1 LNGLSSV
8 SALTALLFGGLSFL
22 SPCVLPLLPGYLS
35 FIAGT
40 DLTGAALPSRRR
52 AVWNS
57 TGFVL
62 GFSVLFIG
70 LGAAASSAGQW
81 LSSNQSWLTQV
92 AGVIIIIF
100 GLHISEILPIKL
112 FYRQVKWQPAR
123 RLTGWLGAFLLG
135 LSFAAGWTPCVGPVL
150 ASILLLAANAEKL
163 AQGVTLLTFYSLGL
177 AIPFLLAAL
186 GIGFVHRWLAR
197 MKQAL
202 PYINAVSGGLLIA
215 MGLLLMLGL
224 WDKLILLLY

>member
-8 SALTALLFGGLSFL
+8 SVLTALLFGGLSFL

-40 DLTGAALPSRRR
+40 DLAGAALPSRRR

-81 LSSNQSWLTQV
+81 LSSNQSWLTQA

-150 ASILLLAANAEKL
+150 ASILLLAANAETL

-186 GIGFVHRWLAR
+186 GIGSVHRWLGR

-215 MGLLLMLGL
+215 MGLLLLLGL

>member
-1 LNGLSSV
+1 MNGLSSV
-8 SALTALLFGGLSFL
+8 SALTAFVFGGLSFL

-40 DLTGAALPSRRR
+40 DITGAAAPSRRR
-52 AVWNS
+52 AMWNS

-62 GFSVLFIG
+62 GFSVLFVS

-81 LSSNQSWLTQV
+81 LISNQTLLKQA
-92 AGVIIIIF
+92 AGIIIIIF

-112 FYRQVKWQPAR
+112 FYRQVKWQPAQR
-123 RLTGWLGAFLLG
+123 FTGWLGAFFLG

-150 ASILLLAANAEKL
+150 ASILLLATNTQTL
-163 AQGVTLLTFYSLGL
+163 YQGVTLLIWYSMGL

-186 GIGFVHRWLAR
+186 GIGFVHSWLGK
-197 MKQAL
+197 MNKVI

-215 MGLLLMLGL
+215 MGVLLLLGL
-224 WDKLILLLY
+224 WDRLVLLLY

>member
-52 AVWNS
+52 ALWNS

-81 LSSNQSWLTQV
+81 LSSNQSWLTQA

-100 GLHISEILPIKL
+100 GLHISEILPVKL
-112 FYRQVKWQPAR
+112 FYRQVKWQPAS

-150 ASILLLAANAEKL
+150 ASILLLAANTGTL
-163 AQGVTLLTFYSLGL
+163 GQGVLLLTLYSLGL

-186 GIGFVHRWLAR
+186 GIGSVHRWLAR

-202 PYINAVSGGLLIA
+202 PYINAVSGGLLIG
-215 MGLLLMLGL
+215 MGVLLLLGL

>member
-150 ASILLLAANAEKL
+150 ASILLLAANAETL

-186 GIGFVHRWLAR
+186 GIGSVHRWLGR

-215 MGLLLMLGL
+215 MGLLLLLGL